1 LRKSGSKR
9 YFLGVRLDIR
19 HLFAY
24 TSGMISGAQ
33 HAAANPAGDNEWAAA
48 AQAARADARDNADAY
63 DRADKRADSSPRAA
77 AASERVRRLHVVA
90 GVGNAA
96 DLNRRLR
103 ELSLRTSRCRV
114 IEGWLA
120 RDLLARREWRALGF
134 VRLGDY
140 TRERLGIGARC
151 LEEEVRVARALRD
164 LPRITSAFIESA
176 LSWTAV
182 RLLVGVA
189 TARDEEQW
197 IEKAKGL
204 DTRAL
209 LALLRGAPQAK
220 PTAPSDL
227 IEDEDD
233 PQLRWSVRISRTG
246 RRLWRAACEL
256 AEREAGS
263 TLPPGR
269 VLELV
274 AAEAASGAS
283 ALQEFQSRVDPSC
296 LALLERLRI
305 MASTNDVLGD
315 TADAADDGRGEADK
329 DASTENAVLGDTDA
343 AETARAGDTGRA
355 GETRNGKLTELMAA
369 EAARGDGAA
378 ARPLSFLSLELARD
392 LERRDPQLAEFY
404 ADIIAEHRSKEEAA
418 RVGNIEAA
426 AALADD
432 DARAGETAL
441 AGDTARPG
449 ETRGGRLTALMAAEA
464 ARGDDNA
471 TARALPFLPLEL
483 ARDLEKRD
491 PQLAD
496 LYADIIAEHR
506 SKSAGGESDRDSP
519 RRESERESERE
530 RKRDETGPNTTEP
543 GWFEGLLAD
552 IGQAEGF
559 VWLARREPAA
569 PGDHVA
575 HLQAT
580 FDAMEDAEPH
590 TVDARLRQVRRA
602 LQRLDFEMAGLLR
615 AAIDRGL
622 HRELG
627 FTNFEDYVQASLAIC
642 PRTAWSLLAIER
654 ATRRSCR
661 LLGEAWRD
669 GRISSLAARILVPVV
684 SQSHGAA
691 WIARA
696 QMVTLRRLEAEVSWA
711 LDRRD
716 AEGSAEYPAP
726 PALDLDLTS
735 AALAAATI
743 GELQMRAQSPE
754 PDAATEAYVARV
766 QVEFLAPE
774 SVVQLAEETL
784 FMLRSGS
791 EQRGRTFERMI
802 ALAMLQWL
810 ATPAHR
816 DPVFARDGW
825 RCAVP
830 ACRSRA
836 NLHDHHVVFRSHGGD
851 NGRDNR
857 VAVCAAHHLH
867 GLHRGRIRAHGT
879 APHNI
884 TWEIGCRLRGQQPL
898 ARLLGDRYLET

>member
-1 LRKSGSKR
+1 
-9 YFLGVRLDIR
+9 LDIR
-19 HLFAY
+19 DLFAY
-24 TSGMISGAQ
+24 TSGMISGAR
-33 HAAANPAGDNEWAAA
+33 HADANGAPVDERVAA
-48 AQAARADARDNADAY
+48 AQASRAGERDDASADM
-63 DRADKRADSSPRAA
+63 RADSPPRAA
-77 AASERVRRLHVVA
+77 TGSERVRRLRVVA
-90 GVGNAA
+90 GTGGAA
-96 DLNRRLR
+96 DLDRRLR
-103 ELSLRTSRCRV
+103 ELSRRTSRCRLV
-114 IEGWLA
+114 EGWLA
-120 RDLLARREWRALGF
+120 RDLLARREWRPLGF

-151 LEEEVRVARALRD
+151 LEEEVRVAGALRD
-164 LPRITSAFIESA
+164 LPQITSAFLAST

-209 LALLRGAPQAK
+209 LALIRGAPQAK
-220 PTAPSDL
+220 PAAPSDL

-263 TLPPGR
+263 TLPPGQ

-283 ALQEFQSRVDPSC
+283 APQESQWRADPSC
-296 LALLERLRI
+296 LALLERLRT
-305 MASTNDVLGD
+305 MASTNGVLG
-315 TADAADDGRGEADK
+315 EAY
-329 DASTENAVLGDTDA
+329 AG
-343 AETARAGDTGRA
+343 ETARAADAACAGETACAGDAACASDGARAGDAACA
-355 GETRNGKLTELMAA
+355 GETRGGRLTALMEAD
-369 EAARGDGAA
+369 AARGDGAA
-378 ARPLSFLSLELARD
+378 ARPLAFLSLELARD
-392 LERRDPQLAEFY
+392 LERCDPQLAEFY
-404 ADIIAEHRSKEEAA
+404 ADIIAEHRSKS
-418 RVGNIEAA
+418 
-426 AALADD
+426 DC
-432 DARAGETAL
+432 
-441 AGDTARPG
+441 
-449 ETRGGRLTALMAAEA
+449 
-464 ARGDDNA
+464 
-471 TARALPFLPLEL
+471 
-483 ARDLEKRD
+483 
-491 PQLAD
+491 
-496 LYADIIAEHR
+496 
-506 SKSAGGESDRDSP
+506 GESDRDSP
-519 RRESERESERE
+519 RRERKRECEREDGRE
-530 RKRDETGPNTTEP
+530 NENERDETGPRTTEP
-543 GWFEGLLAD
+543 DWLEMLLAD
-552 IGQAEGF
+552 IGKAEGF

-575 HLQAT
+575 QLQAT

-590 TVDARLRQVRRA
+590 TVDARLRQVRRG
-602 LQRLDFEMAGLLR
+602 LQRLDFEVAGLLR

-627 FTNFEDYVQASLAIC
+627 FANFEDYVQACLAIC

-654 ATRRSCR
+654 ATRRSCP

-669 GRISSLAARILVPVV
+669 GRVSSLAARILVPVV
-684 SQSHGAA
+684 SPSHGAE

-696 QMVTLRRLEAEVSWA
+696 QLVTLRRLEAEVSWA

-716 AEGSAEYPAP
+716 ALGSAEYPAP
-726 PALDLDLTS
+726 PALDLDLTG

-754 PDAATEAYVARV
+754 PDAATEVYVPRV
-766 QVEFLAPE
+766 QVEFFAPE
-774 SVVQLAEETL
+774 SVVQLVEETL

-802 ALAMLQWL
+802 ALAILQWL

-851 NGRDNR
+851 NARDNR
-857 VAVCAAHHLH
+857 VSVCAAHHLH
-867 GLHRGRIRAHGT
+867 GLHRGRIRAHGA